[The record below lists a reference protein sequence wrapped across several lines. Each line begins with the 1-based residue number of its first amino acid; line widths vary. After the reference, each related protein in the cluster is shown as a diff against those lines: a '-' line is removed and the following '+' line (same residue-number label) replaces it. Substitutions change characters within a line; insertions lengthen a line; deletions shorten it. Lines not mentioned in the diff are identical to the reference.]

1 MNYYTSMFILSRTQI
16 VQYGYKVQKINS
28 GGVQDLIK
36 ADINLYLEYK
46 LFRGEGILAAFRT

>member
-1 MNYYTSMFILSRTQI
+1 M
-16 VQYGYKVQKINS
+16 QYGYKVQKINS